1 MHNPVSNTTNYL
13 VSGLA
18 IGLFS
23 FGFVYATLT
32 AAGLPDV
39 WFSNSTGECVKVL
52 NYEKDD
58 NYSCENMPPRY
69 YHVWVE

>member
-1 MHNPVSNTTNYL
+1 MHNPVSNTTSYIA
-13 VSGLA
+13 SGLA
-18 IGLFS
+18 IGLLT
-23 FGFVYATLT
+23 FGFTYAMLT

-39 WFSNSTGECVKVL
+39 WFSYETQECVKVL
-52 NYEKDD
+52 NYEKED

>member
-1 MHNPVSNTTNYL
+1 MGNFSGHL
-13 VSGLA
+13 VTGIA
-18 IGLFS
+18 IGLMT
-23 FGFVYATLT
+23 FGFTYAVLT

-39 WFSNSTGECVKVL
+39 WFSYETQECVKVL
-52 NYEKDD
+52 NYEEDD